1 MSCLL
6 SFPHGGLFP
15 CAVSFEIL
23 SLFPVSL
30 YLGQPPRSSLCTCFS
45 RASSRWLCLVAWGC
59 HCLGLLL
66 RSLAWALHQPIPAS
80 SEDRPTAIGSR
91 EMCGLFGQRQFSC
104 HLPLSV
110 GRPFFGSPFIRRA
123 VPRDPGFLQRAPLH
137 LPSSCVCCRNSAS
150 APWCRIETQRQSLEE
165 GGEKKKK
172 GFIALPGKGGHSRL
186 MP

>member
-1 MSCLL
+1 MHLL
-6 SFPHGGLFP
+6 LQSIFMVALPGG
-15 CAVSFEIL
+15 
-23 SLFPVSL
+23 
-30 YLGQPPRSSLCTCFS
+30 
-45 RASSRWLCLVAWGC
+45 
-59 HCLGLLL
+59 LGLLL

-123 VPRDPGFLQRAPLH
+123 VPQDLGFLRRAPLH

-150 APWCRIETQRQSLEE
+150 APWCRKETQRQSLEE
-165 GGEKKKK
+165 GREKKKK
-172 GFIALPGKGGHSRL
+172 KVLLPCQAKEATAG
-186 MP
+186 